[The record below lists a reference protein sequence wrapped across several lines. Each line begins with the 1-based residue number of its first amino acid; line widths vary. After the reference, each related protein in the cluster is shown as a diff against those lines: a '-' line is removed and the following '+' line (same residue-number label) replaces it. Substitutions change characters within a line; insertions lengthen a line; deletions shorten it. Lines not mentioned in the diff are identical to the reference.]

1 MWLLELLNIF
11 YCPNITKSAPILI
24 QLTREIIM
32 RVFRLQNHKVSIN
45 LYIDFFKII
54 IIIVIN
60 TIRYIDKS
68 CSLSW
73 YKFKGVHQKLLTK
86 NWQLLMYVVRNY
98 SI

>member
-11 YCPNITKSAPILI
+11 YYPNITISAPILI

-32 RVFRLQNHKVSIN
+32 RVFGLQNHKVSIN

-68 CSLSW
+68 CSLFW
-73 YKFKGVHQKLLTK
+73 YKF
-86 NWQLLMYVVRNY
+86 N
-98 SI
+98 

>member
-11 YCPNITKSAPILI
+11 YCPNITISAPILI

-32 RVFRLQNHKVSIN
+32 RVFGLQNHKISIN
-45 LYIDFFKII
+45 LYIDFLKII

-68 CSLSW
+68 CSLFW
-73 YKFKGVHQKLLTK
+73 YKF
-86 NWQLLMYVVRNY
+86 N
-98 SI
+98 

>member
-11 YCPNITKSAPILI
+11 YCPNITISAPILI

-32 RVFRLQNHKVSIN
+32 RVFRLQNHKISIN
-45 LYIDFFKII
+45 LYIYTDFFKII

-73 YKFKGVHQKLLTK
+73 YKF
-86 NWQLLMYVVRNY
+86 N
-98 SI
+98 

>member
-11 YCPNITKSAPILI
+11 YCPNITISAPILI

-32 RVFRLQNHKVSIN
+32 RVFGLQDHKVSIN

-54 IIIVIN
+54 IIIGIN

-73 YKFKGVHQKLLTK
+73 YKL
-86 NWQLLMYVVRNY
+86 N
-98 SI
+98 